1 MLERRTGDSR
11 NDVGLSPGGIVRHVD
26 LEIGSF
32 AGDISLYLALAAAA
46 AAAAADAVV
55 SLFRVG
61 SSGGAATSAE
71 LLVLLLLVLVLV
83 LVVAVNNRSSIFFGF
98 GFFFFCSA
106 LLLLCLRRCGIWS
119 QKEEW
124 RNGGV
129 LVGIGGKGRTVNLW
143 WGERGVC
150 ERVCVFVTPCQNW
163 ERKRE
168 RERLRRSW
176 LVTLDLGVVL
186 CCVLCVVSLLCHCS
200 NFELFC

>member
-32 AGDISLYLALAAAA
+32 AGDISLYFALAAAA

-98 GFFFFCSA
+98 GFFFFA
-106 LLLLCLRRCGIWS
+106 LRCY
-119 QKEEW
+119 
-124 RNGGV
+124 
-129 LVGIGGKGRTVNLW
+129 
-143 WGERGVC
+143 C
-150 ERVCVFVTPCQNW
+150 CVFGDVGFGV
-163 ERKRE
+163 K
-168 RERLRRSW
+168 RRSEEMGVYLW
-176 LVTLDLGVVL
+176 GLGGRV
-186 CCVLCVVSLLCHCS
+186 
-200 NFELFC
+200 ER

>member
-32 AGDISLYLALAAAA
+32 AGDISLYLAFA

-98 GFFFFCSA
+98 GFFFCSA
-106 LLLLCLRRCGIWS
+106 LLSLCLRRCGIWS

-143 WGERGVC
+143 CG

-186 CCVLCVVSLLCHCS
+186 CCIVFCVSLVCHYS
-200 NFELFC
+200 NFKLLFLFFFF